1 MWRTQFSLP
10 SIYSPLNYE
19 IVKIKSFLHFK
30 YLTPNLFFT
39 VRNVW
44 NAIFLNPSKPPLLSY
59 RTGPLHLNTH
69 FISPQSVPLEAIL
82 VPTRRGSTFWP
93 IWNSNKAAAA
103 AKKRKHA
110 DGNLLEMLKLSLGK
124 HSTWHTGIHFT
135 LAGWLWRGGAFVALT
150 PSAHLHCMLQLFQI
164 FWNTKLYA
172 MLGCKITVYLGK
184 KKSINTSWR

>member
-1 MWRTQFSLP
+1 MFPAFQIINPKLVLYCEECLESHFPKSLQA
-10 SIYSPLNYE
+10 S
-19 IVKIKSFLHFK
+19 
-30 YLTPNLFFT
+30 
-39 VRNVW
+39 
-44 NAIFLNPSKPPLLSY
+44 PPLLSY

-82 VPTRRGSTFWP
+82 VPTRRGSTFWQ

-103 AKKRKHA
+103 TKKGKHA

-150 PSAHLHCMLQLFQI
+150 PSAHLHCILQLFQI

-172 MLGCKITVYLGK
+172 VLGCKITVYLEKKNQLTLLGGK
-184 KKSINTSWR
+184 CMQPRVVQ